1 MAKHGKKYLEALK
14 LVELEKLYE
23 PQEAISLLKKMNYV
37 KFDSTLEVHMKL
49 GVDPRHA
56 DQMVRG
62 VAMLPAGTGK
72 EVKVLVF
79 AQGEKANEAEA
90 AGADFVG
97 LDDLIKQIEADWL
110 GFDVAIAT
118 PDVMGKVGRLG
129 KKLGPRGL
137 MPSPK
142 AGTITFDIART
153 VQDVKAGRVEF
164 KVDKTALL
172 HIPAGKMS
180 FSEDALMSNLT
191 SVMDSVMRAKPS
203 GAKGIYVKSV
213 VISSTMSPSLHLDVA
228 TATALSLLLKL
239 RVTRRGL
246 KSPGPRVPGANDRQ
260 RQMNSPWSSVQNRRP
275 FFILEGSF
283 YKPTPSERRNARC
296 LHRPNQ
302 TKSLN

>member
-14 LVELEKLYE
+14 LVDIDKLYE
-23 PQEAISLLKKMNYV
+23 PVEAISLLKKMNYV
-37 KFDSTLEVHMKL
+37 KFDSTLEIHMKL

-72 EVKVLVF
+72 EMKVLVF
-79 AQGEKANEAEA
+79 AQGEKANEATA

-142 AGTITFDIART
+142 AGTITFDVART

-164 KVDKTALL
+164 KVDRTALL

-180 FSEDALMSNLT
+180 FSEDALLSNVT
-191 SVMDSVMRAKPS
+191 SVMDAVMRARPS
-203 GAKGIYVKSV
+203 GAKGTYVKSV
-213 VISSTMSPSLHLDVA
+213 VISSTMSPSIHLDIA
-228 TATALSLLLKL
+228 TATAL
-239 RVTRRGL
+239 
-246 KSPGPRVPGANDRQ
+246 
-260 RQMNSPWSSVQNRRP
+260 
-275 FFILEGSF
+275 
-283 YKPTPSERRNARC
+283 KPA
-296 LHRPNQ
+296 
-302 TKSLN
+302 

>member
-14 LVELEKLYE
+14 LVEPDKLYQ

-72 EVKVLVF
+72 EMKVLVF
-79 AQGEKANEAEA
+79 AQGEKASEAEA

-97 LDDLIKQIEADWL
+97 LDDLIKQIDADWL

-142 AGTITFDIART
+142 AGTITFDIAKT

-180 FSEDALMSNLT
+180 FSEDSLMANLT
-191 SVMDSVMRAKPS
+191 SVMDAVVRAKPS
-203 GAKGIYVKSV
+203 GAKGTYVKSV
-213 VISSTMSPSLHLDVA
+213 VLSSTMSPSLRLDVSS
-228 TATALSLLLKL
+228 ATAL
-239 RVTRRGL
+239 
-246 KSPGPRVPGANDRQ
+246 
-260 RQMNSPWSSVQNRRP
+260 
-275 FFILEGSF
+275 
-283 YKPTPSERRNARC
+283 KPA
-296 LHRPNQ
+296 
-302 TKSLN
+302 

>member
-1 MAKHGKKYLEALK
+1 MAKHGKKYQEALK
-14 LVELEKLYE
+14 LVNPDKLYE
-23 PQEAISLLKKMNYV
+23 PKEAISLLKKMNYV
-37 KFDSTLEVHMKL
+37 KFDPTLEVHMKL

-72 EVKVLVF
+72 EMKVLVF

-97 LDDLIKQIEADWL
+97 LDDLIKQIEDDWF

-142 AGTITFDIART
+142 AGTITFDIAKT
-153 VQDVKAGRVEF
+153 VQEVKAGRVEF
-164 KVDKTALL
+164 RVDRTSLL

-180 FSEDALMSNLT
+180 FSEDALMSNLA
-191 SVMDSVMRAKPS
+191 SVMDAVLRAKPS
-203 GAKGIYVKSV
+203 GAKGAYVRSV
-213 VISSTMSPSLHLDVA
+213 VLSSTMSPSVRLDVA
-228 TATALSLLLKL
+228 SATAL
-239 RVTRRGL
+239 
-246 KSPGPRVPGANDRQ
+246 
-260 RQMNSPWSSVQNRRP
+260 
-275 FFILEGSF
+275 
-283 YKPTPSERRNARC
+283 KPV
-296 LHRPNQ
+296 
-302 TKSLN
+302 

>member
-1 MAKHGKKYLEALK
+1 MPQHGKKYIEALQQ
-14 LVELEKLYE
+14 VEAEKLYQ
-23 PQEAISLLKKMNYV
+23 PQEAVSLLKKINYV
-37 KFDSTLEVHMKL
+37 KFDPTVEVHMKL

-142 AGTITFDIART
+142 AGTITFDLAKTI
-153 VQDVKAGRVEF
+153 QEVKAGRGEF

-172 HIPAGKMS
+172 HFPAGKLS
-180 FSEDALMSNLT
+180 FNEDALMSNIT
-191 SVMDSVMRAKPS
+191 SVIDAVARAKPS
-203 GAKGIYVKSV
+203 GAKGSYVKSV
-213 VISSTMSPSLHLDVA
+213 VLSSTMSPSIRLDVPS
-228 TATALSLLLKL
+228 ALALK
-239 RVTRRGL
+239 
-246 KSPGPRVPGANDRQ
+246 PA
-260 RQMNSPWSSVQNRRP
+260 
-275 FFILEGSF
+275 
-283 YKPTPSERRNARC
+283 
-296 LHRPNQ
+296 
-302 TKSLN
+302 

>member
-1 MAKHGKKYLEALK
+1 MAQHGKKYLEAEKVLDK
-14 LVELEKLYE
+14 TKLYQ
-23 PQEAISLLKKMNYV
+23 PQEALSLLKKINYV
-37 KFDSTLEVHMKL
+37 KFDPTVEIHMKL

-79 AQGEKANEAEA
+79 AQGEKVSEAEA

-142 AGTITFDIART
+142 AGTITFDLAKTIRE
-153 VQDVKAGRVEF
+153 VKAGRVEF

-172 HIPAGKMS
+172 HIPAGKLS
-180 FSEDALMSNLT
+180 FSDESLLANIT
-191 SVMDSVMRAKPS
+191 SVVDAVVRARPS
-203 GAKGIYVKSV
+203 GAKGTYIKSV
-213 VISSTMSPSLHLDVA
+213 VLSSTMSPSIRLDIPS
-228 TATALSLLLKL
+228 ALALK
-239 RVTRRGL
+239 
-246 KSPGPRVPGANDRQ
+246 
-260 RQMNSPWSSVQNRRP
+260 
-275 FFILEGSF
+275 
-283 YKPTPSERRNARC
+283 
-296 LHRPNQ
+296 
-302 TKSLN
+302 

>member
-1 MAKHGKKYLEALK
+1 MTVKHGKKYNEAEK
-14 LVELEKLYE
+14 LIDSTKLYE
-23 PQEAISLLKKMNYV
+23 PREAVELLKKINYV
-37 KFDSTLEVHMKL
+37 KFDSTVEIHMKL

-79 AQGEKANEAEA
+79 AQGEKVAEAES

-97 LDDLIKQIEADWL
+97 LDDIIKQIEADWT

-142 AGTITFDIART
+142 AGTITFDLAKTIRE
-153 VQDVKAGRVEF
+153 VKAGRVEF

-172 HIPAGKMS
+172 HIPAGKLS
-180 FSEDALMSNLT
+180 FSDDALMTNIS
-191 SVMDSVMRAKPS
+191 SIVDSVMRAKPS
-203 GAKGIYVKSV
+203 GAKGTYVKSV
-213 VISSTMSPSLHLDVA
+213 VLSSTMSPSVRLDVA
-228 TATALSLLLKL
+228 TATAL
-239 RVTRRGL
+239 
-246 KSPGPRVPGANDRQ
+246 
-260 RQMNSPWSSVQNRRP
+260 
-275 FFILEGSF
+275 
-283 YKPTPSERRNARC
+283 KP
-296 LHRPNQ
+296 
-302 TKSLN
+302 

>member
-1 MAKHGKKYLEALK
+1 MAQHGKKYLEALK
-14 LVELEKLYE
+14 LIEPEKLYE
-23 PQEAISLLKKMNYV
+23 PQEAIELLKKMNYV
-37 KFDSTLEVHMKL
+37 KFDSTLEIHMKL

-79 AQGEKANEAEA
+79 AQGEKANEATA

-142 AGTITFDIART
+142 AGTITFDVART

-180 FSEDALMSNLT
+180 FSEDALMSNVA
-191 SVMDSVMRAKPS
+191 SVMDAVMRAKPS
-203 GAKGIYVKSV
+203 GAKGTYVKSV
-213 VISSTMSPSLHLDVA
+213 VLSSTMSPSLRLDVP
-228 TATALSLLLKL
+228 TATAL
-239 RVTRRGL
+239 
-246 KSPGPRVPGANDRQ
+246 
-260 RQMNSPWSSVQNRRP
+260 
-275 FFILEGSF
+275 
-283 YKPTPSERRNARC
+283 KPM
-296 LHRPNQ
+296 
-302 TKSLN
+302 

>member
-1 MAKHGKKYLEALK
+1 MSKKHGKKYLEAAK
-14 LVELEKLYE
+14 LIEDTKLYQ

-37 KFDSTLEVHMKL
+37 KFDPTLEVHMKL

-79 AQGEKANEAEA
+79 AQGEKVAEAEA

-97 LDDLIKQIEADWL
+97 LDDLIKQIEGDWL

-142 AGTITFDIART
+142 AGTITFDLAKTIR
-153 VQDVKAGRVEF
+153 DVKAGRVEF

-172 HIPAGKMS
+172 HVPAGKLS
-180 FSEDALMSNLT
+180 FSEESLMANLT
-191 SVMDSVMRAKPS
+191 SVVDAVVRARPS
-203 GAKGIYVKSV
+203 GAKGTYVKSV
-213 VISSTMSPSLHLDVA
+213 VLSSTMSPSVRLDVPS
-228 TATALSLLLKL
+228 ALALK
-239 RVTRRGL
+239 
-246 KSPGPRVPGANDRQ
+246 P
-260 RQMNSPWSSVQNRRP
+260 
-275 FFILEGSF
+275 
-283 YKPTPSERRNARC
+283 
-296 LHRPNQ
+296 
-302 TKSLN
+302 

>member
-1 MAKHGKKYLEALK
+1 MAKHGKKYLEAQK
-14 LVELEKLYE
+14 LVEEGKLYQ
-23 PQEAISLLKKMNYV
+23 PQEAVTLLKQMNYL
-37 KFDSTLEVHMKL
+37 KFDPTVEVHMKL

-79 AQGEKANEAEA
+79 AQGEKVAEAEA

-97 LDDLIKQIEADWL
+97 LDDLIKQIEADWT

-142 AGTITFDIART
+142 AGTITFDVAKT
-153 VQDVKAGRVEF
+153 VRDVKAGRVEF

-172 HIPAGKMS
+172 HIPAGKLS
-180 FSEDALMSNLT
+180 FNEDLLMANIT
-191 SVMDSVMRAKPS
+191 SVMDAVSRARPT
-203 GAKGIYVKSV
+203 GAKGTYVKSV
-213 VISSTMSPSLHLDVA
+213 VLTSTMSPSIRLDVA
-228 TATALSLLLKL
+228 SALAL
-239 RVTRRGL
+239 
-246 KSPGPRVPGANDRQ
+246 
-260 RQMNSPWSSVQNRRP
+260 
-275 FFILEGSF
+275 
-283 YKPTPSERRNARC
+283 KPTV
-296 LHRPNQ
+296 
-302 TKSLN
+302 

>member
-14 LVELEKLYE
+14 LVESEKLYE
-23 PQEAISLLKKMNYV
+23 PVEAISLLKKMNYV
-37 KFDSTLEVHMKL
+37 KFDSTLEIHMKL

-72 EVKVLVF
+72 EMKVLVF
-79 AQGEKANEAEA
+79 AQGEKANEATA

-97 LDDLIKQIEADWL
+97 LDDLIKQIEGDWL

-142 AGTITFDIART
+142 AGTITFDVART

-164 KVDKTALL
+164 KVDRTALL

-180 FSEDALMSNLT
+180 FSEDALLSNVT
-191 SVMDSVMRAKPS
+191 SVMDAVMRARPS
-203 GAKGIYVKSV
+203 GAKGTYVKSV
-213 VISSTMSPSLHLDVA
+213 VISSTMSPSIHLDVA
-228 TATALSLLLKL
+228 TATAL
-239 RVTRRGL
+239 
-246 KSPGPRVPGANDRQ
+246 
-260 RQMNSPWSSVQNRRP
+260 
-275 FFILEGSF
+275 
-283 YKPTPSERRNARC
+283 KPA
-296 LHRPNQ
+296 
-302 TKSLN
+302 

>member
-1 MAKHGKKYLEALK
+1 MKKHGKKYLEVSK
-14 LVELEKLYE
+14 LLEVEKLYE
-23 PQEAISLLKKMNYV
+23 PKEAVELLKKLNYV
-37 KFDSTLEVHMKL
+37 KFDPTVEVHMKL

-79 AQGEKANEAEA
+79 AQGEKVSEAET

-97 LDDLIKQIEADWL
+97 LDDLIKQIEGDWL

-142 AGTITFDIART
+142 AGTITFDLAKTIRE
-153 VQDVKAGRVEF
+153 VKAGRVEF

-172 HIPAGKMS
+172 HIPAGKLS
-180 FSEDALMSNLT
+180 FSEDALMSNIT
-191 SVMDSVMRAKPS
+191 SVIDAVVRARPS
-203 GAKGIYVKSV
+203 GAKGTYVKSV
-213 VISSTMSPSLHLDVA
+213 VLTSTMSPSIRLDIP
-228 TATALSLLLKL
+228 TALALK
-239 RVTRRGL
+239 
-246 KSPGPRVPGANDRQ
+246 P
-260 RQMNSPWSSVQNRRP
+260 
-275 FFILEGSF
+275 
-283 YKPTPSERRNARC
+283 
-296 LHRPNQ
+296 
-302 TKSLN
+302 